1 MSQKMTATVKNTGR
15 VWVVSVDGIEGTT
28 LVRSPSHAAGMAA
41 ELAALHNGGS
51 ASDYDIDIH
60 VDMPEQWRDKWAGV
74 QEHRAEAARHRD
86 AWRRGAHELVS
97 AMREDGLSQ
106 ADVAASRSEERR
118 VGREGRGG
126 RWPEQWGRTTCGA
139 Q

>member
-106 ADVAASRSEERR
+106 ADVAASLGVS
-118 VGREGRGG
+118 V
-126 RWPEQWGRTTCGA
+126 QTVRTWEALELEA
-139 Q
+139 QGKQ